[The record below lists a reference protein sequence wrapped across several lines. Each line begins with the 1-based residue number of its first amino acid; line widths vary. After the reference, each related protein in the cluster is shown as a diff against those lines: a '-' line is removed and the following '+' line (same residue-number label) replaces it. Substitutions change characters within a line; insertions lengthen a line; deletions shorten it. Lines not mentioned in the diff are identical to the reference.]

1 MKIRVS
7 RKSGF
12 TLLEIMIVVSLIG
25 TMAAIAVPNMIKART
40 ESQKDICINNLRQIN
55 SAIQQWAVETKQ
67 PATAAVSETD
77 VTPYMR
83 SKAIC
88 PSGGTSFSDS
98 YQVSTVSDSAVCLK
112 VPATH
117 LLP

>member
-25 TMAAIAVPNMIKART
+25 MMAAIGVPNMIKARS
-40 ESQKDICINNLRQIN
+40 ESQKDVCISNLRQIN
-55 SAIQQWAVETKQ
+55 SAVQQWAVETKQ
-67 PATAAVSETD
+67 SPAATVSASD

-83 SKAIC
+83 NQAIC
-88 PSGGTSFSDS
+88 PAGGTSFSDS
-98 YQVSTVSDSAVCLK
+98 YKLGTVAEGAICLQ
-112 VPATH
+112 
-117 LLP
+117 LPTAHILP